1 MVSSGPLRKRGR
13 NWNVLFYP
21 AIKLDLP
28 KRDGFIYP
36 VWSNLYPKPMAFPT
50 RPPAITFIACFLI
63 VYALITALPKAWLL
77 VDVEA
82 YRLTAEFSA
91 ARASHG
97 LLAVP
102 FAWQLGHALLGLP
115 VLLAAGTGLLRGRP
129 WAAWLAAIWIAGVL
143 LLTLVVLGW
152 RPGFFVKL
160 ATSVLL
166 LAPLATPR
174 SRAWFG
180 RDRTEAAAK
189 ADGDPEVA

>member
-13 NWNVLFYP
+13 NWNVSFYP

-50 RPPAITFIACFLI
+50 RPPAIT
-63 VYALITALPKAWLL
+63 

-102 FAWQLGHALLGLP
+102 FGWQLGHALLGLP
-115 VLLAAGTGLLRGRP
+115 VLLAAGTGLLRGRR

-180 RDRTEAAAK
+180 RDRAEAAAK